1 MGNPNH
7 LKEEVKEQ
15 YIKRVDH
22 QTVFRFFPSPEPFR
36 MHPPMRAFI
45 LASLIGLLGIN
56 SQAFAQLGP
65 EATLKSFTVAPGLE
79 ATVWASEPLFVNPTT
94 LTIDH
99 KGRVWVC
106 EAVNYR
112 NRLRGKPPT
121 RKEGDRVLV
130 LEDTDSDG
138 KADKVTTFY
147 QSSEVES
154 PLGIAILP
162 TANGQKV
169 FVCQS
174 PQIWV
179 FDDADGDLKADGP
192 PKTLL
197 KGFQG
202 IDHDHGVH
210 GIQIGPDG
218 RLWFTVGDA
227 GVNKL
232 VSSDGKGKA
241 WTSNSTDCR
250 AGTVWSCKTDGTD
263 LVRYA
268 HNFRNN
274 YMASM
279 DSFRSVFLSD
289 NDDDGNQQTRICF
302 VMPDGNYG
310 YHPRGAG
317 QTHWHEEQ
325 PGIVPKILRTGFGSP
340 TGMSV
345 YEGKL
350 LPEKYQ
356 GMLLHTD
363 AGPRHVRSY
372 MLKGKGAGY
381 EVEAENLITSSDPWF
396 RPSDVQVGPDGSLFV
411 ADWYDP
417 GVGGHGMGDITRGRI
432 YRLAPKGNKPSRIEY
447 TLASDEGIINALGSP
462 NLAARAGAI
471 AMIQER
477 GKNAAPLLF
486 EVAQAKSGPFLF
498 ARALG
503 LLADMKENFDEADR
517 KKVDSLL
524 DNALNGSDERMAQL
538 AVRVDPRIP
547 GWLDGPTE
555 KWKAFVEK
563 APTSVLRELLL
574 VWRNADPEKLR
585 PAFDE
590 IVKRYQAG
598 DVFLSKALNIS
609 AGADRARRDVVM
621 ADLETVLGGWSD
633 RVAQLV
639 FDLRPAS
646 FGSGIAKRISDTS
659 IPEAQRADLIDILAA
674 EDNLS
679 SGKVLLEVLSGYQ
692 PVSVRNRAQEK
703 LLLFLGGKWA
713 ALAKDQD
720 FAKKVNDLK
729 DRALW
734 AKIAGAA
741 KMEAALPGLIE
752 LSRTGDTKGA
762 REAQLTL
769 SANGLVSAMQIQEYV
784 NNSRTAALNALGRF
798 DRPEA
803 VAALAQGVEN
813 PETRV
818 AALAGLGTILQTRDA
833 KQATSALEVLKNALQ
848 KADPKKGS
856 AAASELVQVL
866 VSTQKGSDW
875 LLSLPK
881 ADLAPALAS
890 EVGRLLRNS
899 PYQIIRNKA
908 MIAYPAPGKLNM
920 ANLPKAA
927 DLALRKG
934 DALKGKALFEASA
947 KNELQCLKCHRAMG
961 KGGDIGPDLSLIGKK
976 ASKENLL
983 DSLLTPSK
991 AIADQYI
998 VSVIETKNGQVISGL
1013 VLSETPE
1020 AITLRDGNGKDHR
1033 IASNDIEARSKSK
1046 VSIMP
1051 QDLVAWMSE
1060 DDLVDLAEYLLTFK
1074 TGSTTPASWQILGP
1088 FPDKDGSA
1096 LATDTPI
1103 EKVAGAYSNL
1113 KDKSGKAT
1121 SWKPIR
1127 PAADGY
1133 LDLAAFHGTQKDNS
1147 YSFLTSGVKSPVDQ
1161 EATLLLGA
1169 DDGSRIWINGALV
1182 HEQNG
1187 KSAASPAM
1195 FRIPVKLKAGDNS
1208 IFVKITNGD
1217 GPHGLYLSILS
1228 EQELVPAK

>member
-1 MGNPNH
+1 
-7 LKEEVKEQ
+7 
-15 YIKRVDH
+15 
-22 QTVFRFFPSPEPFR
+22 
-36 MHPPMRAFI
+36 MRAFI

-340 TGMSV
+340 TGMSI

-432 YRLAPKGNKPSRIEY
+432 YRLAPKGNKPARIEY

-486 EVAQAKSGPFLF
+486 EVAQAKSGRFLF

-524 DNALNGSDERMAQL
+524 DNALNGSDERTAQL
-538 AVRVDPRIP
+538 AVRVDSRIP
-547 GWLDGPTE
+547 GWLDGPTD

-659 IPEAQRADLIDILAA
+659 IPETQRADLIDILAA
-674 EDNLS
+674 EDSLS

-713 ALAKDQD
+713 ALVKDQD

-741 KMEAALPGLIE
+741 KMEEALPGLIE

-769 SANGLVSAMQIQEYV
+769 SANGLASAMQIQEYV

-848 KADPKKGS
+848 KADPKKAS
-856 AAASELVQVL
+856 PAASELVQVL

-908 MIAYPAPGKLNM
+908 MIAYPAPGKLDM
-920 ANLPKAA
+920 AKLPKAA

-1133 LDLAAFHGTQKDNS
+1133 LDLAAFHGTHKDNS